1 MKSISFSKTKMER
14 CLIPRKMAL
23 IFAGIFLSIAIL
35 HVTGVF
41 SADRIGGAIP
51 FFCPF
56 KALTGIS
63 CPGCGMTR
71 AMLSIIKGDFY
82 GAFGYNPFSFFLL
95 FMIVF
100 SVVPGKQ
107 VEKLPSIVPVVMNY
121 FFIAVLV
128 AVLIFWCFTRLLPVF

>member
-1 MKSISFSKTKMER
+1 MEH

-23 IFAGIFLSIAIL
+23 IFAGLFLSIVIL

-41 SADRIGGAIP
+41 SADRIGGAMP

-56 KALTGIS
+56 KALTGIP

-71 AMLSIIKGDFY
+71 AMLSLTKGDFR

-95 FMIVF
+95 FMVVF
-100 SVVPGKQ
+100 SAMPGKQ
-107 VEKLPSIVPVVMNY
+107 AEKLPSIAPIVMNC
-121 FFIAVLV
+121 FFIAILI
-128 AVLIFWCFTRLLPVF
+128 AVVTYWFFARLLPIL

>member
-1 MKSISFSKTKMER
+1 
-14 CLIPRKMAL
+14 MAL
-23 IFAGIFLSIAIL
+23 VLVCMLVSIALL

-56 KALTGIS
+56 KSLTGIP

-71 AMLSIIKGDFY
+71 AMLSITKGDFR

-95 FMIVF
+95 FMVVF
-100 SVVPGKQ
+100 SVVPGRQ
-107 VEKLPSIVPVVMNY
+107 AEKLPSITPVIMNY
-121 FFIAVLV
+121 FFFVVLAAVLFYWFF
-128 AVLIFWCFTRLLPVF
+128 ARFLPVL

>member
-1 MKSISFSKTKMER
+1 MER

-23 IFAGIFLSIAIL
+23 IFAGVFLSIAIL

-56 KALTGIS
+56 KALTGIP

-71 AMLSIIKGDFY
+71 AILSITKGDFH

-95 FMIVF
+95 FVVVI
-100 SVVPGKQ
+100 SAVPGRQ
-107 VEKLPSIVPVVMNY
+107 AEKLPFITPVVMNY

-128 AVLIFWCFTRLLPVF
+128 AVLLFWFFARLLPIL